1 MFSNSR
7 QYYTYVTD
15 PNCKRVGTQ
24 CWVYGAI
31 MVTESMLCIKN
42 GKELFG
48 QAQVCNVIV
57 WLVIQILVSIGC
69 VYGVVL
75 YHRYIEV
82 CSTFFCKF
90 CNMGCYEYSY
100 PHPYMPNIRINL
112 DTCGLDECGRH

>member
-1 MFSNSR
+1 
-7 QYYTYVTD
+7 
-15 PNCKRVGTQ
+15 
-24 CWVYGAI
+24 

-75 YHRYIEV
+75 YQRYFEV
-82 CSTFFCKF
+82 SFFLMYF
-90 CNMGCYEYSY
+90 YYLN
-100 PHPYMPNIRINL
+100 NFIRYL
-112 DTCGLDECGRH
+112 

>member
-1 MFSNSR
+1 M
-7 QYYTYVTD
+7 
-15 PNCKRVGTQ
+15 GTQ

-75 YHRYIEV
+75 YHRYFKV
-82 CSTFFCKF
+82 CSRF
-90 CNMGCYEYSY
+90 YSY
-100 PHPYMPNIRINL
+100 VYTYMTFIL
-112 DTCGLDECGRH
+112 F

>member
-1 MFSNSR
+1 MFLFCR
-7 QYYTYVTD
+7 QYYIYVTD

-57 WLVIQILVSIGC
+57 WLVIQILVSIFC

-75 YHRYIEV
+75 NHRYLEV
-82 CSTFFCKF
+82 R
-90 CNMGCYEYSY
+90 Y
-100 PHPYMPNIRINL
+100 
-112 DTCGLDECGRH
+112 